1 MLGRFYVIPDQLKID
16 KSMLH
21 PLKSI
26 LICLCLA
33 SAALAATPTQIRVGV
48 LGFGTV
54 NWELDVML
62 RHELAKKRGVDLVV
76 VPLAS
81 GDASTVALQ
90 GGSVDVIV
98 SDWLW
103 VSRQRADA
111 NMFSFVT
118 YSNAVG
124 SVIVDKDSPIK
135 TLADLKGKKIGV
147 SGGASDKIW
156 LLLRAHSLRNLGA
169 DVATTAVPTFG
180 APPLLNELMQ
190 RQQLDAVLNTWAYTA
205 RLEAKGMRRLIE
217 LPEILAGLG
226 VKQAIPLI
234 GWVFR
239 EDWAAKNQ
247 DALNA
252 FFAASTEAKQLMA
265 KDDEWLKLKPKMK
278 AENDAIF
285 ISLRDKFRA
294 GIPACGPNPMA
305 DITLTYKVLADIGGE
320 KLVGRATQL
329 SKDTFWPGYQA
340 TCSRP

>member
-1 MLGRFYVIPDQLKID
+1 MLSL
-16 KSMLH
+16 S
-21 PLKSI
+21 KSI
-26 LICLCLA
+26 IFLLLTLS
-33 SAALAATPTQIRVGV
+33 SAAFAAAPTQIRVGV
-48 LGFGTV
+48 LSFGTV
-54 NWELDVML
+54 NWELEVM
-62 RHELAKKRGVDLVV
+62 RSHNLAKKRGIDLVV

-81 GDASTVALQ
+81 GDASTIALQ

-111 NMFSFVT
+111 NLFSFVT

-147 SGGASDKIW
+147 SGGPSDKIW

-169 DVATTAVPTFG
+169 DVANTALPTFG

-205 RLEAKGMRRLIE
+205 RLEAKGMQRLIE

-226 VKQAIPLI
+226 VKGAIPLI

-252 FFAASTEAKQLMA
+252 FFTASAEAKQRMLT
-265 KDDEWLKLKPKMK
+265 DDEWLAIKPKMK

-294 GIPACGPNPMA
+294 GIPKCAPTPMA
-305 DITLTYKVLADIGGE
+305 DITLTYQVLADIGGE
-320 KLVGRATQL
+320 KLVGKATQL
-329 SKDTFWPGYQA
+329 SKGTFWPGYQSP
-340 TCSRP
+340 CNRP

>member
-1 MLGRFYVIPDQLKID
+1 MTDTDKHMLNILKQLIF
-16 KSMLH
+16 
-21 PLKSI
+21 I
-26 LICLCLA
+26 LLGLS
-33 SAALAATPTQIRVGV
+33 SAAFAATPTQIRVGV

-54 NWELDVML
+54 NWELEVML
-62 RHELAKKRGVDLVV
+62 RHEFAKKRGVDLVV

-81 GDASTVALQ
+81 GDASTIALQ

-111 NMFSFVT
+111 NLFSFVT

-124 SVIVDKDSPIK
+124 SIIVDKDSPIK

-147 SGGASDKIW
+147 SGGPSDKIW
-156 LLLRAHSLRNLGA
+156 LMLRAHSQRNLGA
-169 DVATTAVPTFG
+169 DLANTALPTFG

-205 RLEAKGMRRLIE
+205 RLEAKGMQRLIE
-217 LPEILAGLG
+217 LPDILAGLG
-226 VKQAIPLI
+226 VKGAIPLI

-239 EDWAAKNQ
+239 EDWAAKNK

-252 FFAASTEAKQLMA
+252 FFSASNEAKQLMLTS
-265 KDDEWLKLKPKMK
+265 DDEWLKLKPKMK

-285 ISLRDKFRA
+285 VSLRDKFRA
-294 GIPACGPNPMA
+294 GIPQCGPNPMA

-320 KLVGRATQL
+320 KLVGKATQL

-340 TCSRP
+340 LCSRP

>member
-1 MLGRFYVIPDQLKID
+1 MSALLK
-16 KSMLH
+16 H
-21 PLKSI
+21 
-26 LICLCLA
+26 LIFVFLCL
-33 SAALAATPTQIRVGV
+33 SGAAFAAPPTQIRVGV

-62 RHELAKKRGVDLVV
+62 RHDLAKKRGIDLVV

-81 GDASTVALQ
+81 GDASTIALQ

-111 NMFSFVT
+111 NLFSFVT

-147 SGGASDKIW
+147 SGGPSDKIW
-156 LLLRAHSLRNLGA
+156 LLLRAHSQRNLGA
-169 DVATTAVPTFG
+169 DVANTALPTFG

-226 VKQAIPLI
+226 VKGAIPLI

-239 EDWAAKNQ
+239 EEWAAKNQ
-247 DALNA
+247 EALNA
-252 FFAASTEAKQLMA
+252 FFAASTDAKQLMLT
-265 KDDEWLKLKPKMK
+265 DDEWLKLKPKMK

-294 GIPACGPNPMA
+294 GIPKCAPNPMT

-320 KLVGRATQL
+320 KLVGKATQL
-329 SKDTFWPGYQA
+329 SKDTFWPGYQSP
-340 TCSRP
+340 CNRP

>member
-1 MLGRFYVIPDQLKID
+1 MSALLK
-16 KSMLH
+16 H
-21 PLKSI
+21 
-26 LICLCLA
+26 LIFVFLCL
-33 SAALAATPTQIRVGV
+33 SGAAFAAPTTQIRVGV

-62 RHELAKKRGVDLVV
+62 RHELAKKRGIDLVV

-81 GDASTVALQ
+81 GDASTIALQ

-111 NMFSFVT
+111 NLFSFVT

-147 SGGASDKIW
+147 SGGPSDKIW
-156 LLLRAHSLRNLGA
+156 LLLRAHSQRNLGA
-169 DVATTAVPTFG
+169 DVANTALPTFG

-226 VKQAIPLI
+226 VKGAIPLI

-239 EDWAAKNQ
+239 EEWAAKNQ
-247 DALNA
+247 EALNA
-252 FFAASTEAKQLMA
+252 FFAASTDAKHLMLT
-265 KDDEWLKLKPKMK
+265 DDEWLKLKPKMK

-294 GIPACGPNPMA
+294 GIPKCAPNPMA

-320 KLVGRATQL
+320 KLVGKATQL
-329 SKDTFWPGYQA
+329 SKDTFWPGYQSP
-340 TCSRP
+340 CNRP

>member
-1 MLGRFYVIPDQLKID
+1 MLPILKHII
-16 KSMLH
+16 
-21 PLKSI
+21 SI
-26 LICLCLA
+26 FLCISGVA
-33 SAALAATPTQIRVGV
+33 FAATPTQIRVGV

-54 NWELDVML
+54 NWELEVM
-62 RHELAKKRGVDLVV
+62 RKHDLAEKRGIDLVV

-81 GDASTVALQ
+81 GDASTIALQ

-124 SVIVDKDSPIK
+124 SVVVDKDSQIK

-147 SGGASDKIW
+147 SGGPSDKIW
-156 LLLRAHSLRNLGA
+156 LLLRAYSQRNLGA
-169 DVATTAVPTFG
+169 DLATTALPTFG

-205 RLEAKGMRRLIE
+205 RLEAKGMQRLIE

-226 VKQAIPLI
+226 VKQAIPLV

-252 FFAASTEAKQLMA
+252 FFAASTETKHLMLTS
-265 KDDEWLKLKPKMK
+265 DDEWLKLKPKMN

-285 ISLRDKFRA
+285 VSLRDKFRA
-294 GIPACGPNPMA
+294 GIPECARDPMA
-305 DITLTYKVLADIGGE
+305 DIALTYKVLADIGGE
-320 KLVGRATQL
+320 KLVGKATQL
-329 SKDTFWPGYQA
+329 SKDTFWPGYQSS
-340 TCSRP
+340 CSRQ

>member
-1 MLGRFYVIPDQLKID
+1 MKIGKPMLL
-16 KSMLH
+16 L
-21 PLKSI
+21 LKSI
-26 LICLCLA
+26 VFICLGLF
-33 SAALAATPTQIRVGV
+33 SAAFAATPTQIRVGV

-62 RHELAKKRGVDLVV
+62 RHELAKKRGIDLVV

-81 GDASTVALQ
+81 GDASTIALQ

-103 VSRQRADA
+103 VSRQRADGKL
-111 NMFSFVT
+111 FSFVT

-147 SGGASDKIW
+147 SGGPSDKIW
-156 LLLRAHSLRNLGA
+156 LLLRAHSQRNLGA
-169 DVATTAVPTFG
+169 DVASAALPTFG

-226 VKQAIPLI
+226 VKGAIPLI

-239 EDWAAKNQ
+239 EDWAAQNQ
-247 DALNA
+247 QALGA
-252 FFAASTEAKQLMA
+252 FFSASNEAKQIMLTS
-265 KDDEWLKLKPKMK
+265 DNEWQTLKPKMK
-278 AENDAIF
+278 AESEAIF

-320 KLVGRATQL
+320 KLVGKATQL
-329 SKDTFWPGYQA
+329 SKDTFWPAYQA
-340 TCSRP
+340 SCSKP

>member
-1 MLGRFYVIPDQLKID
+1 MLNLF
-16 KSMLH
+16 
-21 PLKSI
+21 KSI
-26 LICLCLA
+26 FLICLCLA
-33 SAALAATPTQIRVGV
+33 NATSAALAATPTQIRVGV

-54 NWELDVML
+54 NWELDVMQ
-62 RHELAKKRGVDLVV
+62 RHELAKKRGIDLVV

-81 GDASTVALQ
+81 GDASTIALQ

-103 VSRQRADA
+103 VSRQRADG
-111 NMFSFVT
+111 NLFSFVT

-147 SGGASDKIW
+147 SGGPSDKIW

-205 RLEAKGMRRLIE
+205 RLEAKGMQRLIE

-226 VKQAIPLI
+226 VKGAIPLI

-239 EDWAAKNQ
+239 EDWAGKNQ

-252 FFAASTEAKQLMA
+252 FFAASSEAKQLMRTS
-265 KDDEWLKLKPKMK
+265 DDEWLKLKPKMK

-294 GIPACGPNPMA
+294 GIPKCAPTPMA
-305 DITLTYKVLADIGGE
+305 DIAQTYQVLADMGGE
-320 KLVGRATQL
+320 KLVGHATQL
-329 SKDTFWPGYQA
+329 SKDSFWPGYQA
-340 TCSRP
+340 TCSKP

>member
-1 MLGRFYVIPDQLKID
+1 MSALLK
-16 KSMLH
+16 H
-21 PLKSI
+21 
-26 LICLCLA
+26 LIFVFLCL
-33 SAALAATPTQIRVGV
+33 SGAAFAAPPTQIRVGV

-62 RHELAKKRGVDLVV
+62 RHDLAKKRGIDLVV

-81 GDASTVALQ
+81 GDASTIALQ

-111 NMFSFVT
+111 NLFSFVT

-147 SGGASDKIW
+147 SGGPSDKIW
-156 LLLRAHSLRNLGA
+156 LLLRAHSQRNLGA
-169 DVATTAVPTFG
+169 DVANTALPTFG

-226 VKQAIPLI
+226 VKGAIPLI

-239 EDWAAKNQ
+239 EEWAAKNQ
-247 DALNA
+247 EALNA
-252 FFAASTEAKQLMA
+252 FFAASTDAKQLMLT
-265 KDDEWLKLKPKMK
+265 DDEWLKLKPKMK

-294 GIPACGPNPMA
+294 GIPKCAPNPMT

-320 KLVGRATQL
+320 KLVGKATQL
-329 SKDTFWPGYQA
+329 SKDTFWSGYQSP
-340 TCSRP
+340 CNRP

>member
-1 MLGRFYVIPDQLKID
+1 MFFLF
-16 KSMLH
+16 KSFIFL
-21 PLKSI
+21 LLTLSSV
-26 LICLCLA
+26 A
-33 SAALAATPTQIRVGV
+33 FAAAPTQIRVGV
-48 LGFGTV
+48 LSFGTV
-54 NWELDVML
+54 NWELEVML
-62 RHELAKKRGVDLVV
+62 RHELAKKRGIDLVV

-81 GDASTVALQ
+81 GDASTIALQ
-90 GGSVDVIV
+90 GGSVDVVV

-111 NMFSFVT
+111 KLFSFVT

-147 SGGASDKIW
+147 SGGPSDKIW
-156 LLLRAHSLRNLGA
+156 LLLRAYSLRNLGA
-169 DVATTAVPTFG
+169 DVASTALPTFG

-205 RLEAKGMRRLIE
+205 RLEAKGMQRLIE

-226 VKQAIPLI
+226 VKSAIPLI

-239 EDWAAKNQ
+239 EDWATKNQ

-252 FFAASTEAKQLMA
+252 FFAASAEAKQLMLT
-265 KDDEWLKLKPKMK
+265 DDEWLTLKPKMK

-294 GIPACGPNPMA
+294 GIPKCAPNPMA

-320 KLVGRATQL
+320 KLVGKATQL
-329 SKDTFWPGYQA
+329 SKDTFWPGYQSP
-340 TCSRP
+340 CNKQ

>member
-1 MLGRFYVIPDQLKID
+1 MPALFKKIIYLVLGL
-16 KSMLH
+16 S
-21 PLKSI
+21 S
-26 LICLCLA
+26 LA
-33 SAALAATPTQIRVGV
+33 VAAEPPQIRVGV

-54 NWELDVML
+54 NWELDVMV
-62 RHELAKKRGVDLVV
+62 RHALAKKHGVDLVV

-81 GDASTVALQ
+81 GDASTIALQ

-111 NMFSFVT
+111 KLFSFVT

-156 LLLRAHSLRNLGA
+156 LLLRAHSQRNLGA
-169 DVATTAVPTFG
+169 DVARSAVPTYG

-205 RLEAKGMRRLIE
+205 RLEARGMRRLIE

-252 FFAASTEAKQLMA
+252 FFSASTEAKQIMLRS
-265 KDDEWLKLKPKMK
+265 DDEWLALKPKMK
-278 AENDAIF
+278 AESEAIF
-285 ISLRDKFRA
+285 TSLRDKFRA
-294 GIPACGPNPMA
+294 GIPACGPDPMA
-305 DITLTYKVLADIGGE
+305 DISLTYQVLADIGGE
-320 KLVGRATQL
+320 KLVGKATQL
-329 SKDTFWPGYQA
+329 AKNTFWPAYRPS
-340 TCSRP
+340 CSKP